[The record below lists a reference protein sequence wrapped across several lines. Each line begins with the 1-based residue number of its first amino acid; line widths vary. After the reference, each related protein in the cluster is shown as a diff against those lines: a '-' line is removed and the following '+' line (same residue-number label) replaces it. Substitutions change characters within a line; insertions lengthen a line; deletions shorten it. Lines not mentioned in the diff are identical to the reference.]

1 MPLHDVQQGETLL
14 GLAAANGLKDYTAI
28 LDHADNAD
36 LKKTRPDPG
45 ILKEGDRVFIPNC
58 ELLQHPSAV
67 DASHKFKVTRPKAW
81 LRLAV
86 KDADGKALANRKYEL
101 TIESASFS
109 GNTDASGIIEQ
120 PAPVDAASGSLK
132 VYLDDT
138 TAEEWTLMIGH
149 MDPIDTDSGIA
160 ARLANLG
167 FDSIAAFQEIAGLE
181 VTGTADDTLRQK
193 LAAFYDPAQDES
205 AS

>member
-1 MPLHDVQQGETLL
+1 MPFHDVVQGETLI
-14 GLAAANGLKDYTAI
+14 GLAAANGLKDHGAI
-28 LDHADNAD
+28 VDDPNNAE
-36 LKKTRPDPG
+36 LKKMRTDPG
-45 ILKEGDRVFIPNC
+45 ILNAGDRVFIPNC

-67 DASHKFKVTRPKAW
+67 DASHKFKFTRPKAW

-86 KDADGKALANRKYEL
+86 KDAYGKALANKKYEL
-101 TIESASFS
+101 TIEVSSFT

-120 PAPVDAASGSLK
+120 PAPVDGTTGSLK
-132 VYLDDT
+132 IYVDDAT
-138 TAEEWTLMIGH
+138 VEEWTLMIGH

-160 ARLANLG
+160 SRLANLG
-167 FDSIAAFQEIAGLE
+167 FDTIAAFQEIAGLE
-181 VTGTADDTLRQK
+181 VTGTADDALRRK